1 MERRRAKAVNF
12 GIVYGISDYGLSRD
26 LNIPRKEAKDYID
39 RYLDNFSGV
48 QKFMKDIVALGKK
61 QGYVETIFHRRRYV
75 PELKAKNFN
84 IRSFGERIALNTP
97 IQGSAADIIKIA
109 MIKVYRAL
117 KGSKSQAKLILQIHD
132 ELLLEVREEDQD
144 RVKKELVDLMEG
156 AAKLDIP
163 LSVDVSSGKSWYE
176 AK

>member
-1 MERRRAKAVNF
+1 
-12 GIVYGISDYGLSRD
+12 
-26 LNIPRKEAKDYID
+26 
-39 RYLDNFSGV
+39 
-48 QKFMKDIVALGKK
+48 
-61 QGYVETIFHRRRYV
+61 
-75 PELKAKNFN
+75 
-84 IRSFGERIALNTP
+84 
-97 IQGSAADIIKIA
+97 

-117 KGSKSQAKLILQIHD
+117 KDSKSQAKLILQIHD

-144 RVKKELVDLMEG
+144 KVKKELVDLMEG